1 MFQMSER
8 KRSQPSDKSSELL
21 DTPDIDEQMGDQEDE
36 SPIDDSD
43 DVSVCVCVCI
53 YFDSF
58 SKK

>member
-43 DVSVCVCVCI
+43 DVSVCVCVYI
-53 YFDSF
+53 F
-58 SKK
+58 